1 MTDTATIEN
10 HRPRVY
16 IDGQL
21 VASGHSERLT
31 TIANFTITW
40 GANDWWT
47 PVDPA
52 ELKMRLIDPFG
63 ELLDYTAS
71 DGRTLP
77 IQILRKD
84 VMDPTG
90 ESTVFVGQIE
100 TIKAKYG
107 TLTDPQTGNKRDVW
121 FIDIMARDPLGQLAA
136 DRRHGPKWI
145 TREEQQKRLHWGPG
159 TMGERKQFMDY
170 RCPVPIAWEPTRL
183 DQYDNASMLLVY
195 PVAAYETQQNVSVL
209 TVLQNTARISEVQNR
224 VYYDPQANIIRFVA
238 PADNRSV
245 DLYENGEVRLS
256 AGDGVMLEGTKF
268 SPKNGITAASTAREQ
283 VTRVELT
290 RRAETRQKSDTPTYM
305 TMTELS
311 DERNFIPNAPSAMT
325 VQMTTDHSWGYDY
338 WPQWDINLFATIT
351 GIYGRQNTGP
361 LEWHPRED
369 METYIGGYGRQF
381 LNPAPPLDAD
391 GRPQVFMFKNSL
403 TNWAPGTGPFSIVGG
418 ELSYG
423 RQGWRA
429 QLNPAPVPVTGPSG
443 RRILGDVTSTRRI
456 GQLAAGYTVADYTK
470 ITLVR

>member
-1 MTDTATIEN
+1 MTATATIEN

-16 IDGQL
+16 IDGKL
-21 VASGHSERLT
+21 VASGRSERT
-31 TIANFTITW
+31 TAIADFSISW

-52 ELKMRLIDPFG
+52 ELKLRLIDPFG
-63 ELLDYTAS
+63 ELLDYTAAT
-71 DGRTLP
+71 DRALP
-77 IQILRKD
+77 IQIRRKD
-84 VMDPTG
+84 VMAGSG

-100 TIKAKYG
+100 TITAKYG
-107 TLTDPQTGNKRDVW
+107 TVTHPGTGKKREVW
-121 FIDIMARDPLGQLAA
+121 FIDIVARDPLGQLAA
-136 DRRHGPKWI
+136 DRRHGPKWPA
-145 TREEQQKRLHWGPG
+145 REEQQKRLHWGPG
-159 TMGERKQFMDY
+159 KMVERRQY
-170 RCPVPIAWEPTRL
+170 LSVRSPVPIDWQPTRL
-183 DQYDNASMLLVY
+183 DQYDDAAMLLVY

-224 VYYDPQANIIRFVA
+224 VYYDPRANLIRFIG

-245 DLYENGEVRLS
+245 DLYATGELRLS

-305 TMTELS
+305 TMTETS
-311 DERNFIPNAPSAMT
+311 EERNYVPSAPSAMT

-338 WPQWDINLFATIT
+338 WPAWDINLFATIT

-361 LEWHPRED
+361 LIWRPRED
-369 METYIGGYGRQF
+369 VETYPGGYAQQF
-381 LNPAPPLDAD
+381 LNPAPPLDAN
-391 GRPQVFMFKNSL
+391 GRPVVYMLKNSL

-418 ELSYG
+418 ELTYG
-423 RQGWRA
+423 PQGWRA

-443 RRILGDVTSTRRI
+443 PRTLGEVTSTRLI
-456 GQLAAGYTVADYTK
+456 GQLAAGYTVADYSK
-470 ITLVR
+470 ITYVR